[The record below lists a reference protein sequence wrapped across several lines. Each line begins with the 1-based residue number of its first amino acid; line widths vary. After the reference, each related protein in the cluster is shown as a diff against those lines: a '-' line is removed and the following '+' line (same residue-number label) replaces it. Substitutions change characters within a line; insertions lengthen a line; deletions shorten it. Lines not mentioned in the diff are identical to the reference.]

1 MAAGGMKKGEA
12 AGGTEKMAGGGMSKK
27 GYPSGGAM
35 KKGGAAGGKS
45 KPSNPNY

>member
-1 MAAGGMKKGEA
+1 
-12 AGGTEKMAGGGMSKK
+12 MAGGGMSKK